1 MTSRRLT
8 DQPQPIRAPD
18 DVVAVLR
25 NGLAWAQQHPE
36 QATRVQELT
45 RDFER
50 KSPSEQFL
58 YRFRLK
64 HERTMWDCGRQKKFL
79 PTTKR
84 RSSIRKDPLH
94 QTFILSTHL
103 MRRGALCGMR
113 SWQSA

>member
-50 KSPSEQFL
+50 KSPSEQEEIAREVIAML
-58 YRFRLK
+58 
-64 HERTMWDCGRQKKFL
+64 
-79 PTTKR
+79 
-84 RSSIRKDPLH
+84 SSKAP
-94 QTFILSTHL
+94 
-103 MRRGALCGMR
+103 A
-113 SWQSA
+113 